1 MSLSKSVR
9 HTFIVAGTAV
19 VAVTGLLGAA
29 GSSDAAA
36 RNARPVPLT
45 SSIAPPVPAGATRL
59 GPVSPGQTLSIEVT
73 LNVAHQAALTAF
85 LNGLTDPRSPFFQH
99 FLARGQFGPRFGPSL
114 AQVAAV
120 KDALRSAGLRP
131 GPVSANRLSI
141 PVTAS
146 AGAIERAFGIALE
159 QYRLPGGRVAYA
171 NSAAP
176 RLPAAVAPLVQGV
189 LGLDDL
195 YPEQHEGSGPL
206 ARTPAARE
214 APAGPEAPAAPAVS
228 IHAARTVRRPRGA
241 SPALG
246 PQPCQAAINSFANT
260 ANTVAGHYGLSL
272 LYLIKDLGK
281 GARIA
286 VAELEPNLKS
296 DIAAYEKCYKIHT
309 RVNYLKVDGGSG
321 SGAGQG
327 EAALDIELLAGLAPQ
342 SVIDV
347 YQAPN
352 TGIRPGDGFYDLFKK
367 FANSDADKVMSVSW
381 GACEARLV
389 AADVR
394 GQAALFEQA
403 DAQGQVVFA
412 AAGDEGSTGCFD
424 PAASKPNKTVSAG
437 TPASAPFVVAVG
449 GTSFTGSGSS
459 QKEIVWN
466 DSNSAL
472 GVGATGGGVSS
483 IWCMPSYQHQAKIPG
498 IINAESKRDSSSSC
512 KTKTFRELP
521 DISASGDP
529 LFGYATFY
537 KGGWTFGGVGGTSA
551 ATPVWASIAAL
562 MNVSPFCKAYGA
574 KAPLLPQNL
583 YAAVA
588 KYHSYVYA
596 KASQVV
602 RDVTIGNNDYTPSG
616 YQGGLYKAGKGF
628 DMASGLGVPMVS
640 GEQAHKWWVYIAG
653 LTQVLCHQAA
663 TKLRTVRVTSVSPK
677 SGPAGKA
684 VTVKVAGS
692 GFLPIAFAD
701 KAQIR
706 SGSKVLKTEYATC
719 TTTTCTVKLPA
730 ESAQTVDIRIFAASL
745 WPSPVSKADHYVY
758 K

>member
-1 MSLSKSVR
+1 M
-9 HTFIVAGTAV
+9 IATAV
-19 VAVTGLLGAA
+19 VAAIGLLTGA

-36 RNARPVPLT
+36 RNTTRIPLT
-45 SSIAPPVPAGATRL
+45 ASMAPAVPAGATRL
-59 GPVSPGQTLSIEVT
+59 GPVSPGQKLAIEIT
-73 LNVAHQAALTAF
+73 LNIAHQAALTAF
-85 LNGLTDPRSPFFQH
+85 LNGVTDARSPFYQH
-99 FLARGQFGPRFGPSL
+99 FLRPGQFGPRFGPSL

-120 KDALRSAGLRP
+120 SDALRSAGLSP

-146 AGAIERAFGIALE
+146 VSAIEHAFGITLD

-176 RLPAAVAPLVQGV
+176 KLPTAVAPLVQGV

-195 YPEQHEGSGPL
+195 YLEQHENSDPVTAAPVVSVRGSRSTRRVH
-206 ARTPAARE
+206 AANPAAN
-214 APAGPEAPAAPAVS
+214 PAA
-228 IHAARTVRRPRGA
+228 
-241 SPALG
+241 G
-246 PQPCQAAINSFANT
+246 PQPCSDATNSFGNT
-260 ANTVAGHYGLSL
+260 ANTIAGHYGLSL
-272 LYLIKDLGK
+272 LYLVKDLGK

-309 RVNYLKVDGGSG
+309 KVNYLKIDKGAG

-352 TGIRPGDGFYDLFKK
+352 TGIRKGEGFYDLFKR
-367 FANSDADKVMSVSW
+367 FAVSDTDQVMSVSW
-381 GACEARLV
+381 GACEARV
-389 AADVR
+389 AAADVR
-394 GQAALFEQA
+394 SQAALFEQA

-412 AAGDEGSTGCFD
+412 AAGDQGSTGCFD
-424 PAASKPNKTVSAG
+424 PAASKPNKVVSAG
-437 TPASAPFVVAVG
+437 TPASAPFVIAVG

-466 DSNSAL
+466 DSNSAF
-472 GVGATGGGVSS
+472 GGGATGGGVST
-483 IWCMPSYQHQAKIPG
+483 IWCMPSYQHQTRIPG
-498 IINAESKRDSSSSC
+498 IINSESKRDASSSC
-512 KTKTFRELP
+512 RTKTFREIP
-521 DISASGDP
+521 DISAAGDP

-537 KGGWTFGGVGGTSA
+537 NGGWTFGGVGGTSA
-551 ATPVWASIAAL
+551 ATPVWAAIAAL
-562 MNVSPFCKAYGA
+562 MDVSPYCKAYGA

-583 YAAVA
+583 YSAVA
-588 KYHSYVYA
+588 TYHSYVYG
-596 KASQVV
+596 KTSQVV

-616 YQGGLYKAGKGF
+616 YKGGLYKSGKGF

-640 GEQAHKWWVYIAG
+640 GEQANKWWVYVAG

-663 TKLRTVRVTSVSPK
+663 TRLRTVKVTGVSPK

-684 VTVKVAGS
+684 VTVKVHGT

-719 TTTTCTVKLPA
+719 TTTSCTVKLPA
-730 ESAQTVDIRIFAASL
+730 ESAKTIDIRIFAASL
-745 WPSPVSKADHYVY
+745 WPSPVSKADHYTY
-758 K
+758 KKG